1 VSKRENIAIAARTA
15 SALRAA
21 DVIRPISPLKLWRA
35 GAAGHALQATP
46 AASIAIAAATDSNGV
61 AIVDDD
67 GQLTWAQ
74 LDRRARALAHAFVST
89 YGAGAEH
96 PIALICRNHRAVLEV
111 LAAGARAGADVL
123 ALNTEFAAPQLA
135 AALRGRG
142 VAVVVHDSEFTA
154 VLEQAELGVPL
165 LCAWHDG
172 DQSAAPLEVLARA
185 PASLDAPPPRRSQIT
200 ILTSGTTGV
209 PKAASRDISARTMV
223 GSLVTLVEHLHLRRG
238 NPVLV
243 APPLFHGFGLGVT
256 ALAQVVGAP
265 VVLTR
270 RFDPEQTLA
279 AIERHAV
286 TTLVAVPVM
295 LQRILELEPARR
307 ERYDTKTLRSVL
319 SAGAPLAP
327 ALAERFMDAFGD
339 ILNNAYGSTETGFG
353 AIASPADLRAAP
365 GTIGRP
371 PFGVTV
377 QILDQDRRSAATGE
391 TGHIFIGSDLVIDGY
406 ADGTSKELA
415 GSLMNTGDLGH
426 IDGAGRI
433 YVEGREDDMIVSGG
447 ENVFPQEVEDALLA
461 HPSVR
466 DATVVGVPDEEFG
479 QRLRAFVV
487 PRAAHSLTAD
497 QLQAHLRSRLERYK
511 LPREIVFYEE
521 IPRTPTG
528 KVIRRLLTT
537 A

>member
-1 VSKRENIAIAARTA
+1 MSARENIAVAARTA
-15 SALRAA
+15 AALRAA

-46 AASIAIAAATDSNGV
+46 AASIAIAAATDPTGV
-61 AIVDDD
+61 AVVDDD
-67 GQLTWAQ
+67 GALTWAE
-74 LDRRARALAHAFVST
+74 LDRRARALAHAFVTS
-89 YGAGAEH
+89 YGAGPEH
-96 PIALICRNHRAVLEV
+96 PIAVICRNHRGVLEV

-123 ALNTEFAAPQLA
+123 ALNTEFAAPQVA
-135 AALRGRG
+135 AALSGRG

-154 VLEQAELGVPL
+154 LLEQAETGVQL
-165 LCAWHDG
+165 LCAWTEDEVT
-172 DQSAAPLEVLARA
+172 APLELLARA
-185 PASLDAPPPRRSQIT
+185 DVSLDSPPSRRAQIT

-223 GSLVTLVEHLHLRRG
+223 GSLITLIEHLHLRRG
-238 NPVLV
+238 SPVLV

-256 ALAQVVGAP
+256 ALAQAVGAP
-265 VVLTR
+265 VVLSR
-270 RFDPEQTLA
+270 RFEPEQTLA
-279 AIERHAV
+279 LIERRAV
-286 TTLVAVPVM
+286 TTLIAVPVM
-295 LQRILELEPARR
+295 LQRILELEPATRG
-307 ERYDTKTLRSVL
+307 RYDTSTLRSVL

-365 GTIGRP
+365 GTIGRS

-377 QILDQDRRSAATGE
+377 QILDQDRNPAAAGE

-406 ADGTSKELA
+406 ADGSSKELA
-415 GSLMNTGDLGH
+415 GALMNTGDLGH
-426 IDGAGRI
+426 VDEVGRI

-461 HPSVR
+461 HPGVR
-466 DATVVGVPDEEFG
+466 DATVVGVPDDEFG

-487 PRAAHSLTAD
+487 PRVEDSLVAD